1 MQRSVRAI
9 VLASGAAGGL
19 ASTGACA
26 FAVSGGVFA
35 GVGVA
40 AEVAV
45 EGTEFVVGAVEV
57 VYAPGT
63 SGGIAPS
70 ELAGVDVE
78 LVRQSSGLLIAPGSG
93 AGTPVTISLGNL
105 SNARTERFDSSGLRS
120 VLEAIHERYTT
131 RTGGKAYVVPDATQ
145 VLLRGIGEDYR
156 TGSSGLRFV
165 VYPSRGTNE
174 RPTRAT
180 PAPST
185 AASSQPATT
194 PEPRPRPAAQ
204 PQQVTPAPAASVQRP
219 AEQPAGSAST
229 PAPTQSEAPAIVET
243 TDPDDGGRE
252 PPARMDRSTTVRVVP
267 QDGTVY
273 DPDDL
278 PVEQFE
284 FDAEIDGESPFEM
297 TGFEFSFP
305 KPHPDLPAPEA
316 LGDVT
321 VRLIRTPSGFVAR
334 EGQGKLVRLG
344 DLGVGGSDRL
354 YFSAFEA
361 SLAAVLQSFR
371 DDSIVGVLVTPDPD
385 KGIGP
390 DEVERYYDERSEYGV
405 TTLPILV
412 YVPQVTRLKTIASG
426 DRIDTEDRLNSPK
439 HARITRGSPLQ
450 PGEGEMPNALLR
462 FEPLNTYAFQQSR
475 HPGRRVDV
483 AIADGSVPGEPETQ
497 GDAEV
502 QYLVQEIKP
511 WTIYAQF
518 SNTGTE
524 QTDQFRERVGFV
536 NNQLL
541 GFDDIFSIDYI
552 TSNLR
557 ESHAIVTSYDVPL
570 SDDGRLRAKVE
581 GEWSEYKASDVGVA
595 NESFEGRTYGF
606 GGELRY
612 NFLQVNDFFVDVYGG
627 GKYRDIEVEN
637 LGLVNG
643 RGQEEVFVFDVGLRA
658 ERVRANYSIFAEV
671 GLEISANG
679 ITGANE
685 ADLERLGRLNPD
697 EEWTALHWD
706 VDHSFYLDGIGSW
719 NSGNRQLVH
728 EIASR
733 FSGQYAFNN
742 RLIPNYQTVGGGLY
756 TVRGYRES
764 LVAGDNGVFASV
776 EYRFH
781 LPKALPAGD
790 QSVSVFGE
798 SYRVRTDSEGLAP
811 DWDFILKAFFDVG
824 YVNNSRALG
833 FESDESL
840 MGTGLGAELRLAGN
854 LSFRTDWG
862 IVLDEIGSDTP
873 SPTTVGSQ
881 RWHFVFT
888 LLY

>member
-1 MQRSVRAI
+1 MGRNVQRSVRTL
-9 VLASGAAGGL
+9 VFASGA
-19 ASTGACA
+19 SI
-26 FAVSGGVFA
+26 
-35 GVGVA
+35 GVA
-40 AEVAV
+40 AVPMALCAVALTGGTASAAT
-45 EGTEFVVGAVEV
+45 EFFDGTEFFVGAVEV
-57 VYAPGT
+57 AYAPGT
-63 SGGIAPS
+63 AGAVGSAD
-70 ELAGVDVE
+70 LASVDVD
-78 LVRQSSGLLIAPGSG
+78 LVRQADGLLIAPGSG
-93 AGTPVTISLGNL
+93 TGTPVTISLSTLG
-105 SNARTERFDSSGLRS
+105 SGRTERFDSTGLRS
-120 VLEAIHERYTT
+120 VLEAIHTRYTT

-145 VLLRGIGEDYR
+145 ILLRGAGEDYR
-156 TGSSGLRFV
+156 GGGTQLRFV
-165 VYPSRGTNE
+165 VYPSRGTAVRNAA
-174 RPTRAT
+174 AT
-180 PAPST
+180 T
-185 AASSQPATT
+185 AAAQQAASRPVPEVAPQQASRVTPTAE
-194 PEPRPRPAAQ
+194 PEPTASAQ
-204 PQQVTPAPAASVQRP
+204 PAPAA
-219 AEQPAGSAST
+219 EN
-229 PAPTQSEAPAIVET
+229 APIVET
-243 TDPDDGGRE
+243 TDPEDGRRE
-252 PPARMDRSTTVRVVP
+252 PSARMNRSAAVRVVP

-273 DPDDL
+273 APADL
-278 PVEQFE
+278 PIEQFE
-284 FDAEIDGESPFEM
+284 IDDEIDGTTPFEM

-305 KPHPDLPAPEA
+305 KPHPDLPSPEA

-321 VRLIRTPSGFVAR
+321 VRLIRTPTGFVAR
-334 EGQGKLVRLG
+334 EGKGKLVRLG
-344 DLGVGGSDRL
+344 DLGSSVPDRL
-354 YFSAFEA
+354 YYSAFEA
-361 SLAAVLQSFR
+361 SLSAVLQSFR
-371 DDSIVGVLVTPDPD
+371 SDSIVGVLVTPDPD

-390 DEVERYYDERSEYGV
+390 DEVDRYYDERSEYGV

-426 DRIDTEDRLNSPK
+426 DRISTEDRLDSPK
-439 HARITRGSPLQ
+439 HSRIKRGSPLQ
-450 PGEGEMPNALLR
+450 PGDGEMPNALLR

-483 AIADGSVPGEPETQ
+483 AIADGSIPGEPETQ
-497 GDAEV
+497 GNAEV

-557 ESHAIVTSYDVPL
+557 ESHALVASYDIPL
-570 SDDGRLRAKVE
+570 SDDGRLRAKAS
-581 GEWSEYKASDVGVA
+581 GEWSEYRASDVGVA
-595 NESFEGRTYGF
+595 DERFEGRTYGF

-612 NFLQVNDFFVDVYGG
+612 NFLQVNDFFMDVYGG
-627 GKYRDIEVEN
+627 GKYRDIEVTN
-637 LGLVNG
+637 IGLTDG
-643 RGQEEVFVFDVGLRA
+643 TGQEEVFVFDVGVRA

-679 ITGANE
+679 LTGANE
-685 ADLERLGRLNPD
+685 TDLERLGRLNPD
-697 EEWTALHWD
+697 EDWTTLHWD
-706 VDHSFYLDGIGSW
+706 IDHSFYLDGVGSW
-719 NSGNRQLVH
+719 NSSNRQLVH
-728 EIASR
+728 EIATR

-764 LVAGDNGVFASV
+764 VVAGDSGLFASL

-790 QSVSVFGE
+790 QSVNVFGN
-798 SYRVRTDSEGLAP
+798 SYRVRTDTEGLAP

-824 YVNNSRALG
+824 YVENSRALG
-833 FESDESL
+833 FETEESL

-862 IVLDEIGSDTP
+862 FVLDEIGSDTP
-873 SPTTVGSQ
+873 TPTTVGTQ